1 MPFKMHKVIFFP
13 EKENMC
19 AYHTL
24 NFQICY
30 PNTLIFYLAQGVRL
44 SGLVDKFITLLIVL
58 FQKDEIENCRVNGS
72 LQFLVL
78 KKLNRLAHIRCK
90 KVRDE
95 TNEVRINLKLYSII
109 QHKVQS
115 SQ

>member
-1 MPFKMHKVIFFP
+1 MYIWGMIPRNSTVLAEAVPIALASTGLA
-13 EKENMC
+13 KE
-19 AYHTL
+19 ADSKHAVQ
-24 NFQICY
+24 FI
-30 PNTLIFYLAQGVRL
+30 
-44 SGLVDKFITLLIVL
+44 GLLLHFWL
-58 FQKDEIENCRVNGS
+58 FCFQKDEIENCRVNGS

-95 TNEVRINLKLYSII
+95 TNEVNLNLKLNSII
-109 QHKVQS
+109 QHKVKS